1 MPDDSVTA
9 AAEIAFTNDWF
20 DVTAKPV
27 WDGLIPQINPSKILE
42 IGSFEG
48 ASACY
53 LIAACA
59 AKAPIELHCID
70 TWEGGDEHK
79 QAGTDMS
86 SVEQRFLNNTR
97 IARSRVLQPVEL
109 VTHKGRSDEHLAR
122 LIAGGFRQR
131 FDLVYIDG
139 SHYAHDVLSDAVL
152 SFPLLKVGGHMI
164 FDDYLWRGRF
174 SRDDAMYGPKLGV
187 DAFLNVY
194 FHQMQLIWSPNS
206 QVCARKVA
214 D

>member
-9 AAEIAFTNDWF
+9 VAEIAFINDWF

-27 WDGLIPQINPSKILE
+27 WDRLIPEINPSRILE

-86 SVEQRFLNNTR
+86 SVGQVPQQHTYRPQSSVAARRARNPQGMLGRTPGETDRRRFPAAVRPGLYRR
-97 IARSRVLQPVEL
+97 IAL
-109 VTHKGRSDEHLAR
+109 LA
-122 LIAGGFRQR
+122 
-131 FDLVYIDG
+131 
-139 SHYAHDVLSDAVL
+139 
-152 SFPLLKVGGHMI
+152 
-164 FDDYLWRGRF
+164 
-174 SRDDAMYGPKLGV
+174 
-187 DAFLNVY
+187 
-194 FHQMQLIWSPNS
+194 
-206 QVCARKVA
+206 
-214 D
+214 